1 MPRLSDDRPLSSG
14 PTRRDKSGPPPAYPP
29 TRGCARKRNL
39 AAFARVNLGERFGYS
54 GAGDDLGL
62 PALETLIGHEWSQ
75 IGVGIDLVDHCSAP
89 DDRMVAATKF
99 DPANVERAPKLRRK
113 AVRANRVMLFRGDCV
128 RHLVM
133 IAGLDHPGIVHR
145 YVLDNHSLAD
155 APGAPFCPQR
165 IAVPLGALLHDQQAA
180 QRRAAFLDGR

>member
-1 MPRLSDDRPLSSG
+1 MPRLGDDRPLSSG

-29 TRGCARKRNL
+29 TRGCARKRNP
-39 AAFARVNLGERFGYS
+39 AAFACVNLGERFGYS

-75 IGVGIDLVDHCSAP
+75 IGVGIDLVDHRSAP

-99 DPANVERAPKLRRK
+99 DPANVERALKLRRK
-113 AVRANRVMLFRGDCV
+113 AVRANRVVLLPGDCV

-133 IAGLDHPGIVHR
+133 IAGLDHPGIR
-145 YVLDNHSLAD
+145 PPLCARQSFARRCARCPILPTAYRCA
-155 APGAPFCPQR
+155 APRTAPRPT
-165 IAVPLGALLHDQQAA
+165 G
-180 QRRAAFLDGR
+180 RAAACRFS